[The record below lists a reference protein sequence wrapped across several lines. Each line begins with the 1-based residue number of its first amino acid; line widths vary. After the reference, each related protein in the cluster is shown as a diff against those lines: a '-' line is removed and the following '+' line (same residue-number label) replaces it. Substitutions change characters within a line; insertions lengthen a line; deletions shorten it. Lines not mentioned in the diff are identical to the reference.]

1 MICSYL
7 PIAFIMGSAGG
18 DVLLATKRRCSFSP
32 SFWTHPG
39 FRTYKL
45 QWELAYKDLPC
56 VLHMPR
62 YY

>member
-1 MICSYL
+1 
-7 PIAFIMGSAGG
+7 MGSAGG